1 MREYLKQQIEARQSA
16 WHAAKALLDAAAA
29 EKREL
34 TAEEEQSYTRMMA
47 DIDGRSQKIADL
59 EAAAQREADI
69 EASLRKAPEVRAEA
83 VAPAADSDAEILRR
97 LAMGEMRS
105 FTFERRDSTTASAAG
120 VVPQSFLAQIQESLQ
135 ASGPMMDESV
145 VTVVR
150 TASGEDLKVPVES
163 ARAASTAIAEGTT
176 ITATD
181 PTFTSLTLKSQK
193 VAVLVKVSRELLT
206 DSGIDLVAYLGRSLG
221 TSIGIRANG
230 LLTVGTGT
238 VQPNGIVTA
247 SGSGVTG
254 TATGGAF
261 SADELIDLAHS
272 VDSAYVRLGA
282 GWQARRTTL
291 GAMRKL
297 KDSAGYYLFQ
307 PAATVGTPD
316 TLLGFSIHENADIPA
331 VGSAAKSVIF
341 GWNGSYHT
349 RMVGGIEVARS
360 DDAYFAEDEVG
371 FRATLRFWGDLGQAA
386 AVKHFAGRA

>member
-29 EKREL
+29 DKREL

-47 DIDGRSQKIADL
+47 DIDARSQKIADL

-69 EASLRKAPEVRAEA
+69 EASLRNAPDVRTEA
-83 VAPAADSDAEILRR
+83 APAAVESDADMLRR
-97 LAMGEMRS
+97 LVNGEMRS
-105 FTFERRDSTTASAAG
+105 YTFERRDSSTSSAAG
-120 VVPQSFLAQIQESLQ
+120 IVPQGFYAVIQENLQ
-135 ASGPMMDESV
+135 YAGPMMDESV
-145 VTVVR
+145 VTVLR
-150 TASGEDLKVPVES
+150 TASGEDIKVPVETS
-163 ARAASTAIAEGTT
+163 RAASTAIAEGTS

-181 PTFTSLTLKSQK
+181 PSLTSLTLKSQK
-193 VAVLVKVSRELLT
+193 VAVLVKVSRELLQ

-221 TSIGIRANG
+221 ASIGIRANG

-238 VQPNGIVTA
+238 VQANGIVTA

-261 SADELIDLAHS
+261 SADELIDLAHAI
-272 VDSAYVRLGA
+272 DSDYIRRGA
-282 GWQARRTTL
+282 AWQARRTTL

-316 TLLGFSIHENADIPA
+316 TLLGFPIFENPDVPA
-331 VGSAAKSVIF
+331 IGSAAKSVTF

-371 FRATLRFWGDLGQAA
+371 FRATLRFWGDLGQAG
-386 AVKHFAGRA
+386 AVKHFIGKA